1 MQNDT
6 DCQLFT
12 EVRDVEERALVDRL
26 RALGLERFVS
36 LPQLVV
42 VGDTSSGKSSLLSAL
57 SGIAFPSSSGLTTR
71 CATQLALTRCD
82 HVHGTARLVR
92 ASRSVAGDGDQV
104 CEVKRLEDVPQIIEK
119 FTAVLVG
126 EGQEIS
132 DDHIEIDVGGPL
144 LPNLTL
150 TDLPGLVRAVADGED
165 PAVIPRVRRMVQ
177 KYMSHDRAVILAIV
191 PANVDVHNAEIL
203 QAAQTADPD
212 GHRTI
217 AVVTKLDLVD
227 DGAEAAVLELL
238 LNRKKSLALGYHAI
252 KCRSEREV
260 LDGVSIAVGLASE
273 ESFFRDHEYWRQLS
287 ANICGTRELA
297 KRVGIIVQDNIR
309 RVIPEILV
317 EIEQQTQ
324 AAEAELTEM
333 GNVVID
339 PSAQRREFFYW
350 VMTYS
355 RQLELSM
362 EGGIDGLFTDPKL
375 GFVRGKRSSHPRMRA
390 VLRQKDGEFQQAIK
404 QAIADMHSDEDSK
417 AKQKVAIGD
426 WVNIILDEE
435 RCMADCRVVECR
447 GTDVKVHQFPEWLG
461 ASRWSYARRQSL
473 VQLIRDNRGDELD
486 IFPSYNVFTMCVRNA
501 VRAWEQPSMALVDLY
516 RQQAKDVSERTV
528 ASLNARDAIK
538 KHLSSIAQR
547 TLVALAK
554 RAKENVR
561 TQLSRE
567 DRPYT
572 QDKQLRDEL
581 DKQRQVGQS
590 LQQLTQMASGG
601 ISAADAS
608 RSIAATMHSNE
619 ERQVIDMDI
628 SLRLYLEVASRR
640 FVDIIPMTLNDVILC
655 AFVRDVQKELLSA
668 NDEEIGRLLQ
678 ESPAQAERRRRLT
691 EQHQCLVAAKE
702 EIEAFAL

>member
-6 DCQLFT
+6 DCRLFT

-71 CATQLALTRCD
+71 CATQLALTHCD
-82 HVHGTARLVR
+82 HVRGTARLVR
-92 ASRSVAGDGDQV
+92 ASRSAAGDGDQV

-119 FTAVLVG
+119 FTAILVS
-126 EGQEIS
+126 EVQEIS
-132 DDHIEIDVGGPL
+132 DDHIAIDVGGPL

-165 PAVIPRVRRMVQ
+165 PAVIPRVRRMVE
-177 KYMSHDRAVILAIV
+177 KYMSHERAVILAIV

-203 QAAQTADPD
+203 QAAQAADPD

-273 ESFFRDHEYWRQLS
+273 ESFFRDHEYWRQLP
-287 ANICGTRELA
+287 ARICGTRELA
-297 KRVGIIVQDNIR
+297 KRVGAIVQDNIR

-324 AAEAELTEM
+324 AAEVELAEM
-333 GNVVID
+333 GDVAIG
-339 PSAQRREFFYW
+339 PSAQRKEFFYW
-350 VMTYS
+350 VMIYS

-362 EGGIDGLFTDPKL
+362 EGGVDGLFTDPNL
-375 GFVRGKRSSHPRMRA
+375 GFVRGERPSHPRMRA
-390 VLRQKDGEFQQAIK
+390 VLRQKDGEFQQAIN
-404 QAIADMHSDEDSK
+404 QAIANMHGDEDSK
-417 AKQKVAIGD
+417 SKQEVTVGD
-426 WVNIILDEE
+426 WVDIVSDEE

-447 GTDVKVHQFPEWLG
+447 GTDVKVHQSPEWLG

-473 VQLIRDNRGDELD
+473 LQLIRDNRGDELD
-486 IFPSYNVFTMCVRNA
+486 IFPSYNVFTMCVQNA
-501 VRAWEQPSMALVDLY
+501 VRAWEQPSMALVDSY
-516 RQQAKDVSERTV
+516 HQQAKAVSERTV

-538 KHLSSIAQR
+538 KHLKSIAQR
-547 TLVALAK
+547 TLAALAK

-567 DRPYT
+567 NRPYT

-581 DKQRQVGQS
+581 DKQRQVGQP

-601 ISAADAS
+601 ISSAGAS
-608 RSIAATMHSNE
+608 RSIAATMLSNE
-619 ERQVIDMDI
+619 ERQVLDMDI
-628 SLRLYLEVASRR
+628 SLRLYLDVASRR
-640 FVDIIPMTLNDVILC
+640 FVDVIPMTLNDVILC

-668 NDEEIGRLLQ
+668 SDEEIDRLLQ
-678 ESPAQAERRRRLT
+678 ESPVQAERRRRLT